1 MVSEGA
7 DLTGWPNDNDGGLA
21 SWITNRSRL
30 KLSAVGDWKRRT
42 TASSNAAFS
51 YALRVCLASLSC
63 PGPPDLA
70 VPLASPL
77 VASYA
82 PDPGRAEAIKAG
94 SMVDGDTVA
103 EA

>member
-7 DLTGWPNDNDGGLA
+7 DLTGWLKEDGGLA
-21 SWITNRSRL
+21 SWITDRNRL

-42 TASSNAAFS
+42 TASSSAVFS
-51 YALRVCLASLSC
+51 YAFRVCLASLSC

-70 VPLASPL
+70 VPLTSPL

-82 PDPGRAEAIKAG
+82 PDPGRVAAIKVG

-103 EA
+103 ET